1 MTLIE
6 LKEKIAKQKG
16 YDNWEDVILFSGYRN
31 AMSMMDEIANK
42 WALYKSKA
50 FKIWC
55 DHQVTAGRTTHKL
68 FLDWQESTVV
78 KSEA

>member
-1 MTLIE
+1 MTLDE

-16 YDNWEDVILFSGYRN
+16 YDDWEDVILFSGFRN
-31 AMSMMDEIANK
+31 AMSMMDEIADK

-55 DHQVTAGRTTHKL
+55 DNQIIAGRTTHKL
-68 FLDWQESTVV
+68 FLDWQQSI
-78 KSEA
+78 KPKP